1 MNREIVQQYFELLR
15 RNLEENDLFDKPT
28 QIYNMDETGIQMNN
42 KPGNVIAQKGSK
54 SVTTLIAGEK
64 EETITVVQR

>member
-1 MNREIVQQYFELLR
+1 MNRETVQQYFELLR

-42 KPGNVIAQKGSK
+42 KPGNVIA
-54 SVTTLIAGEK
+54 
-64 EETITVVQR
+64 